1 MHTLVIGASTN
12 PDRVSFAAIHRLVA
26 AGHPVTALGLR
37 AGEVAG
43 IPIRTDRPD
52 LTDIDTVT
60 LYLNAT
66 NQADWYD
73 YILALRPR
81 RIIFNPGTENPA
93 FFRAAQLAGIEAEYA
108 CTLVLLATDGY

>member
-1 MHTLVIGASTN
+1 MHTLIIGASTN
-12 PDRVSFAAIHRLVA
+12 PDRASFSAIQRLVA
-26 AGHPVTALGLR
+26 AGHPVTALGIR

-43 IPIRTDRPD
+43 VTIRTDRPELD
-52 LTDIDTVT
+52 DVDTVT

-73 YILALRPR
+73 YILSLRPR

-93 FFRAAQLAGIEAEYA
+93 FFRKAQMEGIEVENA
-108 CTLVLLATDGY
+108 CTLVLLAMGAY